1 MKVLQMGLSHKGQ
14 PVGWSARRW
23 GRLWEESHVLRF
35 ACERAVC
42 PVESV
47 GQHEENWMEAWCW
60 ETLPF
65 KC

>member
-1 MKVLQMGLSHKGQ
+1 M
-14 PVGWSARRW
+14 
-23 GRLWEESHVLRF
+23 LRF

-47 GQHEENWMEAWCW
+47 GQHEEDWMEAWCW
-60 ETLPF
+60 ETLPS